1 MVISGKINLDR
12 IATHTYKIEDFQTA
26 YEMCKSGERAENHH
40 RTLESVKCRGSK
52 LQKNEKGDK
61 NYGNVG
67 KKSENEQAGEC
78 KEQ

>member
-1 MVISGKINLDR
+1 MIYWK
-12 IATHTYKIEDFQTA
+12 EDSRLKRMFSNKNFQ
-26 YEMCKSGERAENHH
+26 SHFFR
-40 RTLESVKCRGSK
+40 
-52 LQKNEKGDK
+52 GDK

>member
-1 MVISGKINLDR
+1 M
-12 IATHTYKIEDFQTA
+12 
-26 YEMCKSGERAENHH
+26 AENHH